1 MAAIGSGSRQQRV
14 SGYEARRV
22 MTPQFDVSYSL
33 GSYAGLGYGWPY
45 ASTSV
50 NYNFPQFTA
59 PSWDGFAG
67 NGIQPVS
74 LAPSLTVTHNI
85 PQFRDT
91 RTSPTMADE
100 SLSVK
105 AEGTSPRQIA
115 EMLQARPPVTVAPR
129 SNHGSS
135 FITDVDTLVRTIQ
148 TKAKSKP
155 KSLQETASQF
165 SVTKQT
171 AISYNGID
179 ESIMGMSSVDSGQ
192 TVAKNKNK
200 YQCDI
205 ASCAKSFF
213 QKTHLDIHMRAH
225 TGYKPFVSHPVT
237 FILCRE
243 ADE

>member
-1 MAAIGSGSRQQRV
+1 MAVMGSGPQRQRV
-14 SGYEARRV
+14 TDFDTRR
-22 MTPQFDVSYSL
+22 MITPQFDVSYSL
-33 GSYAGLGYGWPY
+33 GSNAGLGYGWPY
-45 ASTSV
+45 GSTSL

-85 PQFRDT
+85 PHYRDT
-91 RTSPTMADE
+91 RTSLGMTDGRSSMKMEND
-100 SLSVK
+100 
-105 AEGTSPRQIA
+105 SPRQIA
-115 EMLQARPPVTVAPR
+115 EMLQARPPATTALKYNHD
-129 SNHGSS
+129 SN

-148 TKAKSKP
+148 TKAKP
-155 KSLQETASQF
+155 KSRPPQETALQFPTERASTGYNDLGESTTSISWEDPSQ
-165 SVTKQT
+165 S
-171 AISYNGID
+171 
-179 ESIMGMSSVDSGQ
+179 MSKSR
-192 TVAKNKNK
+192 NK

-237 FILCRE
+237 FRLVPKR
-243 ADE
+243 